1 MKNENTHNKVLILGA
16 ICVSIIAGVLSYKIA
31 DYKNQKDLSKG
42 VAGMVDIIS
51 DDSSVN
57 NKIFDALDASN
68 DLLGTTTESND
79 PFTITSKD
87 SVTSRLAKQVY
98 SDYVHQEAGVSD
110 LSMADIATNAVSQIS
125 DSDLPQS
132 KYNFNDVSIIIG
144 ANYDEIRLYGN
155 NFAEIYNRNMQKV
168 SNNPQKY
175 SVDLEAL
182 ADLYQN
188 ISGELLKIKVPAEV
202 ASSHLAMV
210 NNYQLM
216 ADSFRLIDQQSKD
229 PVKSLLGARTAKA
242 SGEDN
247 DQMFI
252 NISKYF
258 KNNGIIFSKDEVG
271 NIWNSN

>member
-252 NISKYF
+252 NILKTMVLYLVKMKLVTF
-258 KNNGIIFSKDEVG
+258 GILTKN
-271 NIWNSN
+271 